1 MKKNG
6 QIEVDSQNI
15 FPIIKK
21 WLYSDKDIFLREIV
35 SNACDAISK
44 LAHLNL
50 MGELD
55 KEPDKARIDI
65 RVNKDEKTLIVSD
78 NGIGMTAAEVEDYIT
93 KIAFSGAA
101 DFIEKYK
108 DKTDGDCGIIGHFG
122 LGFYS
127 VFMVSDK
134 VEIETLSYQN
144 NEKPV
149 HWTSDGS
156 YTYEIEDG
164 QRTQAGT
171 SIILHINDES
181 AEFLDENKIRQ
192 MLNKYCQFMPYEIYL
207 NSEGKDDEKPVNN
220 TNPLWLK
227 APKDCTKQEYED
239 FYREIFT
246 DFNAPLFWIHLN
258 VDFPFRLKGIL
269 YFPKQSNRVEV
280 MPGQVKLYNNQVY
293 IADNIKEVIP
303 EFLMLL
309 KGVIDCPDLPLN
321 VSRSFLQNDRD
332 VQKIS
337 KHITKKVSD
346 KLHSIFKQNREDFE
360 KYWEDIAPFI
370 KFGCIKEENFYDRVK
385 DIILLKTINGQYE
398 TLQEFKDENN
408 GKFFYVTD
416 ENLQSQYIDI
426 FKDNN
431 MNAAVL
437 SHAIDAHFISFL
449 EYKDNEFK
457 FSRIDSSVDEALK
470 STDSEDESSYENLV
484 QSFKTAIDDDKT
496 TIEAQNLKSKNT
508 PAIIIIPEFERRMKE
523 MGSMYG
529 DMFKNQPVSETL
541 VINTANDIVKKI
553 DTLNEED
560 KNIVCKYIY
569 NLAKLNNKKLTAE
582 EISEFTKRSTDILQ
596 LIFDK

>member
-470 STDSEDESSYENLV
+470 STDSEDESGYENLV

-582 EISEFTKRSTDILQ
+582 EISEFTKRSTDVLQ